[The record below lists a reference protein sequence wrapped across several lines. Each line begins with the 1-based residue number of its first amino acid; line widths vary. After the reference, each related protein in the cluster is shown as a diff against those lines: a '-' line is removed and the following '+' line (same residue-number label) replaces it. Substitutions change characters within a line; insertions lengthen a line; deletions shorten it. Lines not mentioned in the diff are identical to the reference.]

1 MTKEEQLI
9 HDIHTITEEVGLPY
23 FEVRAFKGYENIF
36 THIDKPADCAD
47 KDKVYLYSCTKPITV
62 VCALQLV
69 EAGKL
74 SLDDCVS
81 KYIPAFENAFVLD
94 EGGNKQ
100 PIDKPI
106 TLRHLLTMSA
116 GLDYQNSIARTLEF
130 CEQQDNPSTEEIINE
145 IARYPLNFMP
155 GTQFYYSFCLD
166 VLARVVEVASGM
178 LFSDYAEQH
187 VFKPLGMT
195 SCGFRDNDQKR
206 MLPQYTVSGDSIVLA
221 HQYNAMVPSDKFD
234 SGGAG
239 LIGTAADY
247 AKLGVALAN
256 DGLAENGY
264 RLLRPE
270 SVLKMRTPQIDFLSV
285 ENSFTCVQGS
295 DYSYGFG
302 VRTRT
307 VPTDFG
313 LGVGEFGWD
322 GAAGTYLMVDPIKN
336 ISIVMGM
343 HVLVWPNVFKDK
355 HLEIVKKVY
364 ETFDF

>member
-1 MTKEEQLI
+1 MQKLI
-9 HDIHTITEEVGLPY
+9 QEIRTITESVGLPY
-23 FEVRAFKGYENIF
+23 FEIHVFKGYDNVF
-36 THIDKPADCAD
+36 SHVDKPADCAD

-62 VCALQLV
+62 ACALQLV

-81 KYIPAFENAFVLD
+81 KYIPAFKDAFVLD
-94 EGGNKQ
+94 ESGNRQ
-100 PIDKPI
+100 SLSKPI

-116 GLDYQNSIARTLEF
+116 GFNYSCDTSHLLEI
-130 CEQQDNPSTEEIINE
+130 CKRHNNPSTETIMNE
-145 IARYPLNFMP
+145 LAKYPLNFVP
-155 GTQFYYSFCLD
+155 GSQFCYSFCLD

-178 LFSDYAEQH
+178 MFSEYAEQH
-187 VFKPLGMT
+187 IFKPLGMT

-206 MLPQYTVSGDSIVLA
+206 MLPQYTAASGKIELA
-221 HQYNAMVPSDKFD
+221 HQHNALVPSDRFD

-239 LIGTAADY
+239 LIGTVADY
-247 AKLGVALAN
+247 AKFGVALAN
-256 DGLAENGY
+256 DGLTKNGY
-264 RLLRPE
+264 RLLSPE

-307 VPTDFG
+307 VPTEFG

-343 HVLVWPNVFKDK
+343 HVLVWPNIFKGK